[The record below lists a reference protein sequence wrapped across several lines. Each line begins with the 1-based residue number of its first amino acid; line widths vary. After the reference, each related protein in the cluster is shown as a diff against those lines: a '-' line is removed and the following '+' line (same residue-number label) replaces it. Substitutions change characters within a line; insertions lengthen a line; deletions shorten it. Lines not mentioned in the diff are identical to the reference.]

1 MVVTA
6 RLLIDQSSVY
16 DVVDSIHKTF
26 ARRLL
31 EAGQAH
37 TPVDTGAMRD
47 SWESQREDVHTTH
60 VGIPNDNTGAEWDLP
75 GVGKVDWLIRGT
87 GEWGPLNRPYCGKH
101 IYPVEDWRDPIRI
114 KPMVWR
120 DKHTGILIRKECV
133 KGINPRAIHGQGHT
147 YDFEADLKRAF
158 NEGVENAVKEMNE

>member
-31 EAGQAH
+31 EAGQKY
-37 TPVDTGAMRD
+37 TPVETGAMRA
-47 SWESQREDVHTTH
+47 SWTSHREDVHTTD

-75 GVGKVDWLIRGT
+75 GVGKVDW
-87 GEWGPLNRPYCGKH
+87 
-101 IYPVEDWRDPIRI
+101 
-114 KPMVWR
+114 
-120 DKHTGILIRKECV
+120 
-133 KGINPRAIHGQGHT
+133 
-147 YDFEADLKRAF
+147 
-158 NEGVENAVKEMNE
+158 